1 MFKKIINKIIGR
13 MVEVDQDST
22 PLKLRKVKMV
32 AEFKIPF
39 TLKTRIEGEFE
50 IKKREK
56 KL

>member
-1 MFKKIINKIIGR
+1 

-50 IKKREK
+50 IRKREK